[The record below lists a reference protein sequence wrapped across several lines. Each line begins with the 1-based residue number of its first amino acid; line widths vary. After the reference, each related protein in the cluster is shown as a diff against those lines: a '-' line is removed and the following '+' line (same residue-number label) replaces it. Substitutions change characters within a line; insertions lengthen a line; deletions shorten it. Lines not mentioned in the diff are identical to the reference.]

1 MNKGLLTLN
10 IILLVAVSVL
20 YFLFFSTNKSNT
32 SSKNNNSTSG
42 SAETSAF
49 RIAYFDMDSVE
60 AKFSLFK
67 KMQAEVSKK
76 EDSMNATL
84 NSARMN
90 LQSKYRK
97 YQEQRET
104 MTQDDMERA
113 SNELSK
119 IDMDIKNNEISLNQT
134 FQSFYMNKQQ
144 EVISQIKKYCLEYNK
159 DKKYSLIIANEPGL
173 IYYKDTAFNITSEL
187 LKGLNEQYNK
197 PKKN

>member
-1 MNKGLLTLN
+1 MNKGLLVLN
-10 IILLVAVSVL
+10 IILVIAVAILFYL
-20 YFLFFSTNKSNT
+20 YFSFKDNGSTTGKPGGSSN
-32 SSKNNNSTSG
+32 SSDPSS
-42 SAETSAF
+42 F
-49 RIAYFDMDSVE
+49 RMAYFDMDSIE

-67 KMQAEVSKK
+67 QMQAEVSKK
-76 EDSMNATL
+76 EDSMNSIM

-104 MTQDDMERA
+104 MTQDDMEKA
-113 SNELSK
+113 SNDLSK
-119 IDMDIKNNEISLNQT
+119 IDMDIKNSEISLNQT

-159 DKKYSLIIANEPGL
+159 DKKFSMIIANEPGL

-187 LKGLNEQYNK
+187 LKGLNELHSK
-197 PKKN
+197 PKNN